1 MSNLLQQIDDAT
13 SRRMDA
19 AAIELTNA
27 LKETLSVPVPRLVN
41 RLDKNAAKVR
51 STQTNK
57 LVYRR
62 ATFIKD
68 GKGLTIVKRGAIRTL
83 TNSKGKTETY
93 TVPGDY
99 TTYRKANGDPVFV
112 KRATKGAPPRKF
124 EGRLR
129 AGHTWERRDFV
140 DNGAQYAFSVTGPRS
155 SGSLFI
161 RRVGTNVK
169 YAPVHENGVHPYFVK
184 TLNRVR
190 PKLESILGQSI

>member
-1 MSNLLQQIDDAT
+1 MSNLIQQINDAT

-41 RLDKNAAKVR
+41 RKVKNLNAPGYAKR
-51 STQTNK
+51 
-57 LVYRR
+57 
-62 ATFIKD
+62 TFIKD
-68 GKGLTIVKRGAIRTL
+68 ERGLTMVNRGAVKTL
-83 TNSKGKTETY
+83 TNSKGKQETY
-93 TVPGDY
+93 TVPDGY

-129 AGHTWERRDFV
+129 AGHTWERRDFI
-140 DNGAQYAFSVTGPRS
+140 DNGAGYAYSVTGPKT

-169 YAPVHENGVHPYFVK
+169 YAPVHENNAHPYFVR

-190 PKLESILGQSI
+190 PKLESILGQTI